1 MVDRELP
8 MMIAPPRSAALL
20 GATLKLIVPPPE
32 PLSGAAK
39 EIQFTSVDAV
49 HPHSLAAAIVTPPL
63 PPLAGMLCEA
73 GLRSKRHGARCD
85 TRTVLSLTVMTPS
98 RVADPSLGAA
108 RKDTVPLPWLDVGES
123 PEIQLAVVDAVHAH
137 SG

>member
-1 MVDRELP
+1 

-39 EIQFTSVDAV
+39 EIQLTSVDAV

>member
-8 MMIAPPRSAALL
+8 TMIAPPRSASLL
-20 GATLKLIVPPPE
+20 GATLKLTEPSPE
-32 PLSGAAK
+32 PLSGPAK
-39 EIQFTSVDAV
+39 EIQFTSADAV
-49 HPHSLAAAIVTPPL
+49 HPHSLAAAILMPPL
-63 PPLAGMLCEA
+63 PPLAAMLWEA
-73 GLRSKRHGARCD
+73 GLRSKRHGARCE

-108 RKDTVPLPWLDVGES
+108 RNDTVPLPWLDAGES
-123 PEIQLAVVDAVHAH
+123 PEIQLAVVEAVHAH